1 MLQYEEYKDIELEKE
16 DWQMDIE
23 EFKTVACDVNYE

>member
-1 MLQYEEYKDIELEKE
+1 MPNYEEYSDIELKNE

-23 EFKTVACDVNYE
+23 EYKTVACDVNYE